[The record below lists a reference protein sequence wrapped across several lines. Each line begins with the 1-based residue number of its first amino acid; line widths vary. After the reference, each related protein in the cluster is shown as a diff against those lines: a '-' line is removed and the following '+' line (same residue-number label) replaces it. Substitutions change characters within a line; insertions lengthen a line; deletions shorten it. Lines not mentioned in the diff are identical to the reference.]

1 MLKNKYYDYV
11 FFIGRFQPLHNGH
24 LQVIQKA
31 LELTDNL
38 VMLVGSSNVSRS
50 IRNPFTFNE
59 RCSMINQSISD
70 QGLKA
75 ILPINDYPYNDTKWI
90 VEVTTAINSIT
101 KGKNDNVALIGH
113 TKSDTAYYLSLFPS
127 FAYEEVSETIE
138 INATSIREHYFSL
151 QKNKFVIE
159 NLQTT
164 ENVKNFLKSF
174 KLNES
179 YYDLQEEFSY
189 VQKYKEDWKSAPYP
203 PVFVTVDS
211 VVVQSGHI
219 LLIERGGN
227 PGKGLLALPGG
238 FLNQDERMLDGAIRE
253 LREETQLKVPA
264 PVLLGSLKAQH
275 IFDDP
280 NRSVRGRTVTQAFYF
295 KLKDMPE
302 GLPKVKGA
310 DDARHAKWYSLAD
323 LKPTE
328 MFEDHYPIIQHFTN
342 I

>member
-1 MLKNKYYDYV
+1 M
-11 FFIGRFQPLHNGH
+11 PL
-24 LQVIQKA
+24 
-31 LELTDNL
+31 
-38 VMLVGSSNVSRS
+38 
-50 IRNPFTFNE
+50 
-59 RCSMINQSISD
+59 
-70 QGLKA
+70 
-75 ILPINDYPYNDTKWI
+75 NDYPYNDTKWI
-90 VEVTTAINSIT
+90 VGVTTAINSIT

-127 FAYEEVSETIE
+127 FAYEEVPETIE
-138 INATSIREHYFSL
+138 INATTIREHYFSL
-151 QKNKFVIE
+151 QTHYFVIPT
-159 NLQTT
+159 LQTT
-164 ENVKNFLKSF
+164 ENVRSFLKSF
-174 KLNES
+174 KLTENF
-179 YYDLQEEFSY
+179 YYDLQEEFLY

-219 LLIERGGN
+219 LLIERAGN

-238 FLNQDERMLDGAIRE
+238 FLNQSERMLDGAIRE
-253 LREETQLKVPA
+253 LHEETQLKVSA

-280 NRSVRGRTVTQAFYF
+280 NRSVHGRTVTQAFYF

-328 MFEDHYPIIQHFTN
+328 MFEDHYSIIQHFTN